1 MPVTIHLRKEDLQ
14 GIVATLESKVK
25 AEVQAKGYKDVEVR
39 DILPKTDLGLP
50 SEAWVVSIPSG
61 ATSVTV
67 SKTLPNDTA
76 IVFYGVSLPTKD
88 DVTVIR
94 FRLGDAKIKEVYQVE
109 IARALQ
115 DPIVYF
121 EEGVMYK
128 PNEVMNIDVFAK
140 TSGDKQVI
148 LLGRVAEP
156 RGKTIVGTV
165 E

>member
-14 GIVATLESKVK
+14 GIKANLESKVR
-25 AEVQAKGYKDVEVR
+25 AEVQAKGYKDVEIR
-39 DILPKTDLGLP
+39 DILPKTDLGLAN
-50 SEAWVVSIPSG
+50 EAWVVSIPTGSNN
-61 ATSVTV
+61 VTI

-76 IVFYGVSLPTKD
+76 IVFYGVALPNKD

-109 IARALQ
+109 IARALEE
-115 DPIVYF
+115 PVVYF

-140 TSGDKQVI
+140 SSGDKQVI
-148 LLGRVAEP
+148 LIGVVAEP
-156 RGKTIVGTV
+156 RGKTIVGPV

>member
-14 GIVATLESKVK
+14 GIKANLESKVR
-25 AEVQAKGYKDVEVR
+25 AEVQAKGYKDVELR
-39 DILPKTDLGLP
+39 DILPKTDLGLAN
-50 SEAWVVSIPSG
+50 EAWVVSIPTG
-61 ATSVTV
+61 ANSVTI

-76 IVFYGVSLPTKD
+76 IVFYGVSLPNKD

-94 FRLGDAKIKEVYQVE
+94 FRLGDAKIKEVYEVE

-115 DPIVYF
+115 EPVVYF

-140 TSGDKQVI
+140 SSGDKQVI
-148 LLGRVAEP
+148 LIGVVAEP
-156 RGKTIVGTV
+156 RGKTIVGPV

>member
-1 MPVTIHLRKEDLQ
+1 MPVTIHLRDEDLQ
-14 GIVATLESKVK
+14 RIRNMISSKVRS
-25 AEVQAKGYKDVEVR
+25 EVEAKGYKDVELR
-39 DILPKTDLGLP
+39 DILPKTDLGLA
-50 SEAWVVSIPSG
+50 SEAWVVSIPTG
-61 ATSVTV
+61 ANNVTV

-76 IVFYGVSLPTKD
+76 IAFYGVSLPNKD

-115 DPIVYF
+115 EPVVYF
-121 EEGVMYK
+121 EEGVIYR
-128 PNEVMNIDVFAK
+128 PNEVMNIDVYAK

-148 LLGRVAEP
+148 LLGVLAEP
-156 RGKTIVGTV
+156 RGKTIVGPV

>member
-1 MPVTIHLRKEDLQ
+1 MPTTIHLRPEDLQ
-14 GIVATLESKVK
+14 GIKATLESKVK

-39 DILPKTDLGLP
+39 DILPKTDLGLA
-50 SEAWVVSIPSG
+50 SDEWVVSIPSG

-76 IVFYGVSLPTKD
+76 IVFYGVALPTKD

-94 FRLGDAKIKEVYQVE
+94 FRLGDAKIKEIYQVE

-115 DPIVYF
+115 NPIVYF
-121 EEGVMYK
+121 EEGILYK

-140 TSGDKQVI
+140 TAGDKQVI
-148 LLGRVAEP
+148 LLGVVAEP